1 MAGTGKSTILNTI
14 ASYCNLRKELGG
26 SFCFK
31 RNDDERTAKYMFS
44 TIARGI
50 AGINKDYK
58 LKLYEAIET
67 DVGLR
72 TSGEAFSSYTIQL
85 ACFSH
90 VNISVALRAI
100 REVHLRTSQGTPIHQ
115 QNCHCD

>member
-14 ASYCNLRKELGG
+14 ASYCDRRKELGG

-31 RNDDERTAKYMFS
+31 RNDESRTAKYMFS

-50 AGINKDYK
+50 ADLNKEYK

-67 DVGLR
+67 NTGLR
-72 TSGEAFSSYTIQL
+72 TSGQALSSCVLQL
-85 ACFSH
+85 AYSM
-90 VNISVALRAI
+90 
-100 REVHLRTSQGTPIHQ
+100 
-115 QNCHCD
+115 